1 MAWLSWERLG
11 MAKEKGGLG
20 YKDLENFNLA
30 LLAKQGWRLLQQ
42 PESLVAKVFKQ
53 KYYPNGNFMDSQLG
67 RNPSY
72 AWRSIWNG
80 KPLLFEGL
88 IWRIGNGQS
97 VRIWGDRWIPAPL
110 AFLMQRSIGGLTS
123 DAKVSSL
130 IDEETCW
137 WNFQLV
143 QDNFNRE
150 VADFICNI
158 PVFPQRQQD
167 KLIWAGTKNGVFSV
181 RSAYHLALD
190 KKERN
195 RGSCSYEEHSKRLW
209 KIVWKVEVPTV
220 AKVFLWKACS
230 NILPTKLNLFRK
242 GIVPDALCPICDLYE
257 ETVKHVLWTCEA
269 AKDVWSACRIRI
281 QKMCSYGGGFYF
293 FIFAPLAEAGS

>member
-1 MAWLSWERLG
+1 VCKEINSMMAQFWWGHKENDSKMAWLSWERLG

-20 YKDLENFNLA
+20 YRDLENFNLA

-80 KPLLFEGL
+80 KALLSEGL

-97 VRIWGDRWIPAPL
+97 VRIWGDRWIPTPL
-110 AFLMQRSIGGLTS
+110 SFLMQRSIGGLTP
-123 DAKVSSL
+123 DARVSSL

-143 QDNFNRE
+143 QDNFSRE

-190 KKERN
+190 RKERN
-195 RGSCSYEEHSKRLW
+195 RGSCRVRSTPR
-209 KIVWKVEVPTV
+209 
-220 AKVFLWKACS
+220 
-230 NILPTKLNLFRK
+230 
-242 GIVPDALCPICDLYE
+242 
-257 ETVKHVLWTCEA
+257 
-269 AKDVWSACRIRI
+269 
-281 QKMCSYGGGFYF
+281 
-293 FIFAPLAEAGS
+293 GSGR